1 MNIYEI
7 VVKGHIHQERSG
19 WFDGMTMELL
29 PQGETLLKGEVTDQ
43 AALHAILT
51 RIRDLG
57 LPLLLVKKL

>member
-7 VVKGHIHQERSG
+7 VVKGHIHKERSS
-19 WFDGMTMELL
+19 WFDGMTMEML

-43 AALHAILT
+43 AALHAILA

-57 LPLLLVKKL
+57 LPLISVRQL